1 MNIFAIPLTERLAK
15 HTAGVTFA
23 RQLSER
29 REARRR
35 PASAAVST
43 KTTTAARAGAA
54 MMADRVPTRQVRQS
68 PRLAELPR
76 GEWGDDGDD
85 AAHYQHQ
92 PPGVRRVMCNLAA
105 YLVYLPLV
113 PGAIRGLPGS

>member
-43 KTTTAARAGAA
+43 TTTTAARAGAA

-68 PRLAELPR
+68 PRLAELGASGATTETMPLTTNTNPQA
-76 GEWGDDGDD
+76 GGD
-85 AAHYQHQ
+85 
-92 PPGVRRVMCNLAA
+92 RVISR
-105 YLVYLPLV
+105 PT
-113 PGAIRGLPGS
+113 